1 MVSLD
6 CRSGRF
12 RLLAREQTGRHF
24 APHQSP
30 TDGWRFRRTTF
41 SVGKSINILWTW
53 CHMLIWV
60 AMCVIR
66 ESPDLSHGE
75 CQQLSIKS
83 IGSWL
88 LNTSQ
93 RIAPNS

>member
-41 SVGKSINILWTW
+41 SVGKSINVLWTW
-53 CHMLIWV
+53 GHMLICV
-60 AMCVIR
+60 AVEVTLAQGVGNALCGQR
-66 ESPDLSHGE
+66 DGLPCALSANP
-75 CQQLSIKS
+75 L
-83 IGSWL
+83 
-88 LNTSQ
+88 T
-93 RIAPNS
+93 